1 MSDPRDLNLPWP
13 FRPCDDE
20 PYLNVEIAPNE
31 WVRVVLAGTY
41 DHLQSAHYQLML
53 EHDRLR
59 EAAQAQIEAA
69 NAAINLW
76 HFYGRQAHGN
86 A

>member
-1 MSDPRDLNLPWP
+1 MADPRDLSLPWP

-31 WVRVVLAGTY
+31 WVRVVLAGEY
-41 DHLQSAHYQLML
+41 KQLEAAYVEL
-53 EHDRLR
+53 CITHERLR
-59 EAAQAQIEAA
+59 EAAQAQVEAA

-76 HFYGRQAHGN
+76 QFYGRQANGN

>member
-1 MSDPRDLNLPWP
+1 MSDPRDFNLPWP

-31 WVRVVLAGTY
+31 WVRVVLAHEY
-41 DHLQSAHYQLML
+41 IQLEAAYL
-53 EHDRLR
+53 ELCITHKRLR
-59 EAAQAQIEAA
+59 EAAQAQVEAA

-76 HFYGRQAHGN
+76 NFYGREAHGN

>member
-1 MSDPRDLNLPWP
+1 MADPRDFELPWP

-31 WVRVVLAGTY
+31 WVRVVLAGAY
-41 DHLQSAHYQLML
+41 NQLQAAHYELMI
-53 EHDRLR
+53 EHERLR
-59 EAAQAQIEAA
+59 EAAMAQVEAA

-76 HFYGRQAHGN
+76 HFYGKRGDGHT
-86 A
+86 

>member
-1 MSDPRDLNLPWP
+1 MADPQDMNLPWP
-13 FRPCDDE
+13 FRPCDDD

-41 DHLQSAHYQLML
+41 RQLQAAHCELL
-53 EHDRLR
+53 VVHERLR
-59 EAAQAQIEAA
+59 EAAEAQVEAA

-76 HFYGRQAHGN
+76 QFYGRRN
-86 A
+86 D

>member
-1 MSDPRDLNLPWP
+1 MSDPRDFNLPWP

-31 WVRVVLAGTY
+31 WVRVVLAGEY
-41 DHLQSAHYQLML
+41 KQLEAAYVEL
-53 EHDRLR
+53 CITHERLR
-59 EAAQAQIEAA
+59 EAAQAQVEAA

-76 HFYGRQAHGN
+76 QYYGRQAHGS
-86 A
+86 